1 MISGGFAGGGESSS
15 ARKAHL
21 RSTRSA
27 DMGEIQAVSKLPR
40 IDTTITFSDSDLEG
54 CQHSHDDPLVVRAI
68 KANTTVHR
76 VLIDNGSSADIIFT
90 SAFEKMG
97 IGRERLEP
105 VSTHLRWFSGER
117 VLPLGS
123 IQLVLTLGEP
133 PCQAAMTARFHIVDA
148 PSSYNMLLGRPS
160 LNAIKV
166 VPSAY
171 HMIIKFP
178 TIHGVGTVRGDQ
190 RVARECYTAS
200 MKQKAVDNVNAD
212 ELDMRNEVLTRPEP
226 SEELEPVSLDDDP
239 EHLAYIGSKL
249 PKDLK
254 GLLTQ
259 FLRQN
264 RDVFAWTQA
273 DMGGIDPAI
282 ITHKLNTNPSFKPVK
297 QKRRSFAPERQK
309 SINEEV
315 GKLLQARA
323 IREVEYPEWL
333 ANVVLVKKAN
343 GKWRLCIDFTDIN
356 KACPKDSF
364 PLPRIDLIVDAT
376 AGHELLS
383 FMDAFSGYNQISMK
397 PNDQEKTSFVTAQ
410 GTYCYR
416 VMPFGLK
423 NAGATYQR
431 LVNRM
436 FQKQIG
442 ATMEVYIDDMLV
454 KSTKSDLHITHLS
467 EAFQI
472 LRNYNMKLNPA
483 KCAFGVS
490 AGKFLG
496 FIVNHRGIE
505 ANPDKIKALLDM
517 SSPSRIKEV
526 QQLKGRIAS
535 LSRFVSRAS
544 DKCQPFFQVL
554 KKAFQWDEK
563 CEEAFTA
570 LKTYMS
576 SPPILVSLVEG
587 ELLTLYLAVSDFSAS
602 AVLVRDKERV
612 QHPVYYCS
620 RALRGAKELYPRMEK
635 LILALVTAAQKLRP
649 YFQAHTIEV
658 PTEYPMKQVLNKPK
672 VSGRLMKWAIK
683 LSEFD
688 IRYKPKTTIKGHVLA
703 DFIMEFAPIELAEPT
718 RSEDDL
724 PIWKLSVDGASNAQG
739 SGAGL
744 IMTSLE
750 GIDIE
755 YALRFGFHASNN
767 EAEYE
772 AVIAGLNLAHS
783 LEVNQLEVH
792 SDSQLVVR
800 QIEDTYKAK
809 SETMVLYLQKVRD
822 LLKKFVLV
830 QVKYIPRTKNSRAD
844 ALAKLA
850 TALQE
855 DLGGSTPVEYLAEPS
870 IDPYSM
876 VVAPIGSVPS
886 WMDPIW
892 DYINEGTL
900 PDDPKEAA
908 KIRVRSSRF
917 TNHKGS
923 LYNRGFFTPFLK
935 CIAGEDTEYVV
946 REVHEGIYGN
956 HIGARTLAGKV
967 LRQGYYWL
975 TILKDATDLV
985 KKCRICQEH
994 AKISRLPSE
1003 PLTSITSPW
1012 PFQQWGL
1019 DLIGPLPIG
1028 KGQCKFIIVAEDY
1041 LTKLAEVEP
1050 IATITEQKIRNFMWR
1065 AIMCRFGIPRA
1076 LVSDNGKQFDNA
1088 KFRDFCVELGIKNY
1102 YSSPAHLQS
1111 NGQAE
1116 VTIRTLKAALKTK
1129 LEDLKRS
1136 WVEYLPEVLWAYRTT
1151 QKSATRET
1159 PFSLAFGTEAVA
1171 PVEVGIK
1178 SPRVEL
1184 ASEEQNDE
1192 ALRLNLE
1199 ILDEKCE

>member
-15 ARKAHL
+15 TWKAHL
-21 RSTRSA
+21 RNIRSA
-27 DMGEIQAVSKLPR
+27 NMGEVQAVSKLPR

-54 CQHSHDDPLVVRAI
+54 CQHPHDDPLVVRAI
-68 KANTTVHR
+68 VANTTVHR
-76 VLIDNGSSADIIFT
+76 VLVDNGSSADIIFA
-90 SAFEKMG
+90 SAFDKMG
-97 IGRERLEP
+97 IGIERLEP
-105 VSTHLRWFSGER
+105 VSTHLRGFSGEK

-133 PCQAAMTARFHIVDA
+133 PCQATTTARFLIVDA
-148 PSSYNMLLGRPS
+148 PSAYNMLLGRPS
-160 LNAIKV
+160 LNAIKA

-171 HMIIKFP
+171 HMIIKLP
-178 TIHGVGTVRGDQ
+178 TIHGVRTVRGDQ
-190 RVARECYTAS
+190 RVAKECYTAS

-212 ELDMRNEVLTRPEP
+212 ELDMRDEVLTRTEP
-226 SEELEPVSLDDDP
+226 SEELEHVSLDDDS

-282 ITHKLNTNPSFKPVK
+282 ITHKLNTNLSFKPIK

-309 SINEEV
+309 AINEEV
-315 GKLLQARA
+315 GKLLQAGA

-333 ANVVLVKKAN
+333 ANVVLIKKAN

-356 KACPKDSF
+356 NACPKDSF
-364 PLPRIDLIVDAT
+364 PLLRIDLIVDAT
-376 AGHELLS
+376 TGHELLS
-383 FMDAFSGYNQISMK
+383 FMDAFSGYNQINMN

-410 GTYCYR
+410 GTNCYR
-416 VMPFGLK
+416 VMPFRLK

-454 KSTKSDLHITHLS
+454 KSTKSDLHSTHLS

-505 ANPDKIKALLDM
+505 GNPDKIKALLDM
-517 SSPSRIKEV
+517 PSPSGIKEV
-526 QQLKGRIAS
+526 QRLTRRVAA

-544 DKCQPFFQVL
+544 GKCQPFFQVL

-570 LKTYMS
+570 LKTYLS
-576 SPPILVSLVEG
+576 SPPILVSPVEG
-587 ELLTLYLAVSDFSAS
+587 ELLTLYLAVSDFSTS
-602 AVLVRDKERV
+602 AVLVKDKERV

-620 RALRGAKELYPRMEK
+620 RALRGEEERYPRMEK
-635 LILALVTAAQKLRP
+635 LILALVTAARKHRP

-658 PTEYPMKQVLNKPK
+658 PTEYPMKQVLHKPE
-672 VSGRLMKWAIK
+672 VSGRLMKWAIE

-688 IRYKPKTTIKGHVLA
+688 IRYKPKTAIKGHVLA
-703 DFIMEFAPIELAEPT
+703 DFVMEFAPIELAEPT

-724 PIWKLSVDGASNAQG
+724 LIWKLSVDGASNAQG

-744 IMTSLE
+744 ILTSPE

-783 LEVNQLEVH
+783 LEVDQLEVH

-800 QIEDTYKAK
+800 QIEDTYEAK

-822 LLKKFVLV
+822 FLKKFMLV
-830 QVKYIPRTKNSRAD
+830 QVKYIPRTENSRAD

-855 DLGGSTPVEYLAEPS
+855 DLGGSTPVEYLAELS

-876 VVAPIGSVPS
+876 VVALVGSVPS

-892 DYINEGTL
+892 DYINDGTL

-923 LYNRGFFTPFLK
+923 LYKRGFFTPFLK
-935 CIAGEDTEYVV
+935 CIAGEDTEYVL
-946 REVHEGIYGN
+946 REVHEGICGN

-967 LRQGYYWL
+967 LRQGYYWPM
-975 TILKDATDLV
+975 ILKDATDLV
-985 KKCRICQEH
+985 KRCRICQEH
-994 AKISRLPSE
+994 AKISRLLSE

-1019 DLIGPLPIG
+1019 DILGPLPIG
-1028 KGQCKFIIVAEDY
+1028 KGQCKFIIVAVDY
-1041 LTKLAEVEP
+1041 FTKWAEVEP
-1050 IATITEQKIRNFMWR
+1050 LAIITEQKIRNFVWR
-1065 AIMCRFGIPRA
+1065 AIICRFGIPRA
-1076 LVSDNGKQFDNA
+1076 LVLDNGKQFDNT
-1088 KFRDFCVELGIKNY
+1088 KFRDFCAELGIKNY
-1102 YSSPAHLQS
+1102 YSSPAHPQS
-1111 NGQAE
+1111 N
-1116 VTIRTLKAALKTK
+1116 
-1129 LEDLKRS
+1129 
-1136 WVEYLPEVLWAYRTT
+1136 
-1151 QKSATRET
+1151 
-1159 PFSLAFGTEAVA
+1159 
-1171 PVEVGIK
+1171 
-1178 SPRVEL
+1178 
-1184 ASEEQNDE
+1184 
-1192 ALRLNLE
+1192 
-1199 ILDEKCE
+1199 